1 MEKLLSFVLLGEGFI
16 TGIMLTM
23 MLGPVTMIILRYG
36 LQVNRVAGVWA
47 AAGTW
52 VSDFIFIGLTYWMA
66 NAIDT
71 WSQRPDIRL
80 TLFLAGGFGL
90 LIMGLLML
98 RVRKTIVSATPE
110 NISAGYAK
118 AFTGGFLVNS
128 LSPFTLFFWLG
139 AAVFLHIQSN
149 DPLHPAQ
156 PIWYYIGVMISLAA
170 GDFTKAWLAPKL
182 TLWLKEQHVY
192 WVQMVAGILIAGTGL
207 YIMALGFFE

>member
-1 MEKLLSFVLLGEGFI
+1 MEKILSFLLFGEGFI

-36 LQVNRVAGVWA
+36 LQVNRMAGVWA

-52 VSDFIFIGLTYWMA
+52 VSDFVFIALTFWMTTS
-66 NAIDT
+66 IET

-90 LIMGLLML
+90 LVMGLLML
-98 RVRKTIVSATPE
+98 RVKKTIVQPSPDT
-110 NISAGYAK
+110 ISTGYLR
-118 AFTGGFLVNS
+118 AFIGGFLVNS

-139 AAVFLHIQSN
+139 AAVFLHLQAD
-149 DPLHPAQ
+149 DPM
-156 PIWYYIGVMISLAA
+156 WYYIGVMSSLGI

-182 TLWLKEQHVY
+182 TLWLKEKYVY

-207 YIMALGFFE
+207 YIMVMGFF

>member
-1 MEKLLSFVLLGEGFI
+1 MEKILSFVLFGEGFI

-36 LQVNRVAGVWA
+36 LQVNRMAGVWA

-52 VSDFIFIGLTYWMA
+52 VSDFVFIALTFWMTTS
-66 NAIDT
+66 IET

-90 LIMGLLML
+90 LVMGLLML
-98 RVRKTIVSATPE
+98 RVKKTIVPSSDT
-110 NISAGYAK
+110 ISTGYVR
-118 AFTGGFLVNS
+118 AFIGGFLVNS

-139 AAVFLHIQSN
+139 AAVFLHLQAD
-149 DPLHPAQ
+149 DPM
-156 PIWYYIGVMISLAA
+156 WYYIGVMSSLAI

-182 TLWLKEQHVY
+182 TLWLKEKYVY

-207 YIMALGFFE
+207 YIMAMGFFE